1 MCMRFLSILIAVA
14 SLSVLASPAMGELL
28 QMKQL
33 SRACRDHKGSHT
45 DEGHCYV
52 LAHEILKLIRQE
64 KACPPSN
71 ANEYEIID
79 SLQQW
84 RTEHPEVRGID
95 IREAAAKAMPEVF
108 PCEQELDPPT
118 TDVN

>member
-1 MCMRFLSILIAVA
+1 MYLRFLCILFAVT
-14 SLSVLASPAMGELL
+14 SLSVLAPPAMGKLL
-28 QMKQL
+28 EMNQL

-52 LAHEILKLIRQE
+52 LAHEILKQIRQG

-71 ANEYEIID
+71 ANEYDIID
-79 SLQQW
+79 VLQQW

-95 IREAAAKAMPEVF
+95 TREAAAKAMPEAF
-108 PCEQELDPPT
+108 PCE
-118 TDVN
+118 